1 MKRKVCAI
9 TALLMLVIAP
19 FVAVAQRQA
28 DDATTQLQKLNR
40 FYRYLHGMY
49 VDSVAMAPIVE
60 SAIRGMLEELDPH
73 SAYLDAEEMK
83 AAEETMQGSFSGI
96 GIEYNIH
103 NDSIIVVNTIV
114 QGPAD
119 KAGLQPNDRI
129 VEIDGDNVVGIS
141 RNEVPPKLR
150 GERGSTVR
158 IGVARHGV
166 KEILPFS
173 IVRDN
178 IPINSIDAVFKQGS
192 TGYIKVNRFERNTMR
207 EFEEA
212 MQQLGQV
219 ESLILDLCGNGGGLL
234 DQAIDM
240 AGYFL
245 PPRTLITSIEGRA
258 VMPEQRRSTR
268 GGLFNGRLVVLIDGN
283 SASGSELVA
292 GAIQDWDRGV
302 FVGKHSFGKG
312 LVQRQVPMGD
322 GSAIR
327 LTIARYHTPSG
338 RVIQRP
344 YERGQKEEYYRAHT
358 SRLLGEQSDSVVT
371 DRPAYKTLLSGRTVY
386 GGGGIE
392 PDIQVESDTTDVSDY
407 MVRVM
412 AQGVENEFLM
422 DYLDKNRSRL
432 AADYPTFESFESSF
446 KLSDEELRQMT
457 ALASKKGVEFD
468 EAGFN
473 RSRTLMQHRLTAMIA
488 QRLFSSTEF
497 YRYMNSR
504 ENQYYIKAMEVL
516 DNWSE
521 MGEKTLSAQT
531 DK

>member
-129 VEIDGDNVVGIS
+129 VEIDGENVVGIS
-141 RNEVPPKLR
+141 RNEVPP
-150 GERGSTVR
+150 TVR

-212 MQQLGQV
+212 MQQLGQI

-302 FVGKHSFGKG
+302 IVGKHSFGKG

-432 AADYPTFESFESSF
+432 AADYPTFESFESNF